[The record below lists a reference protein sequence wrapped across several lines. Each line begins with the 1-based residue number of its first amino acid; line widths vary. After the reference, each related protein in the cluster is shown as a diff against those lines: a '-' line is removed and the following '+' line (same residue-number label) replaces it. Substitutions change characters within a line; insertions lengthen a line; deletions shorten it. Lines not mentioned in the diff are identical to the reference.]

1 MDIAGSGRSGL
12 QPSGP
17 LTVDSVNRPPG
28 KSAACVRR
36 RSKTHVLHVTPPSTD
51 TAVAIC
57 QTRPAPNDIS
67 IFPAKDHFNRN
78 MGIISP
84 NEVDVAETGALDD
97 VVCDVT
103 RLQPSGPLTVDSV
116 NRPPGKSAACVRRR
130 SKTHVLHVTPPST
143 DTAVA
148 ICQTRPAPNDISIF
162 PAKDHF
168 NRNIMPLRRLMQ
180 GQRNDIL
187 SAKGILE
194 MDWTALTPCQREC
207 IIAMLEIFIAKIV
220 NCSKR
225 REILKASALHFTQP
239 FPPLDEEIRKRL
251 GIPTTGPYTKDNM
264 PPFYYEDEELKND
277 LKNIITKHYPPEPW
291 NVPTPILSTPNTL
304 SSSFISIITSE
315 TTLPTPEP
323 VKTPDPTLS
332 EVMFVVVSNTVDK
345 AIYSRVDD
353 LALRYDTAY
362 VEVMKAVE
370 EAMEIPVEVIKT
382 DIAELFFGA
391 YNIYKKPP
399 PRPCK
404 CHPQF
409 GYNRFPKDRFGIY
422 LPREEQFGNE
432 SVTAP
437 PAMAEEEPAEEPA
450 GAAAGAAASVKSGAS
465 SVSRSSK
472 KVVVNDVRRTRRT
485 RVYDCNY
492 DKGESYYRPVLDRL
506 DGKSPSVAVDHP
518 DRERIRNDV
527 ENRIKSALDDIEAP
541 RDELFDSRG
550 ARAPRGRP
558 LSSALEEDD
567 LSEDITE
574 SLKRLRAGKK
584 QSRFAEDIDFE
595 NSVSNLEN
603 RMRISDKILE
613 TVGIGQSEV
622 SGARRALQENE
633 ERTEKRIARRLN
645 EENSLTKWSVLKGEE
660 ESAASQRAKASRARL
675 TDLEDEMSEMTE
687 RSAAREKRAAR
698 LRALVADSDASE
710 STLQASKITIRAE
723 REKKQVTF

>member
-1 MDIAGSGRSGL
+1 
-12 QPSGP
+12 
-17 LTVDSVNRPPG
+17 
-28 KSAACVRR
+28 
-36 RSKTHVLHVTPPSTD
+36 
-51 TAVAIC
+51 
-57 QTRPAPNDIS
+57 
-67 IFPAKDHFNRN
+67 
-78 MGIISP
+78 
-84 NEVDVAETGALDD
+84 
-97 VVCDVT
+97 
-103 RLQPSGPLTVDSV
+103 
-116 NRPPGKSAACVRRR
+116 
-130 SKTHVLHVTPPST
+130 
-143 DTAVA
+143 
-148 ICQTRPAPNDISIF
+148 
-162 PAKDHF
+162 
-168 NRNIMPLRRLMQ
+168 MPLRRLMQ

-207 IIAMLEIFIAKIV
+207 VSRLGMTIQLEQEAYLTQHPEIIAMLEIFIAKIV

-370 EAMEIPVEVIKT
+370 EAMEIPVE
-382 DIAELFFGA
+382 
-391 YNIYKKPP
+391 
-399 PRPCK
+399 
-404 CHPQF
+404 
-409 GYNRFPKDRFGIY
+409 DRFGIY

-450 GAAAGAAASVKSGAS
+450 GAAAGAAASVKSG
-465 SVSRSSK
+465 
-472 KVVVNDVRRTRRT
+472 RTRRT